1 MSEEKVIV
9 ATETPATETPA
20 GRRDG
25 KPPFRGGPRDGKR
38 PPRRDRDVPDDGL
51 QKKVVAVNR
60 VTKVVKGGKNMRFT
74 ALVVVG
80 DGKGKVGSGMGKANE
95 VSEAIEK
102 ATTQAKRYMITV
114 PMTGTTIPHQ
124 INGRFSRSNV
134 LMMPA
139 REGTGVIAGGSVR
152 SVLEVAGI
160 KDIRT
165 KSLGSRN
172 PVNAV
177 KATIEGLKSLTT
189 VEKVAYLRGKTVEE
203 ILG

>member
-1 MSEEKVIV
+1 MSEEKVV
-9 ATETPATETPA
+9 AATEAPATEQTA
-20 GRRDG
+20 RRDG
-25 KPPFRGGPRDGKR
+25 KPPFKGAPRDGKR
-38 PPRRDRDVPDDGL
+38 PPRRDREVPDDGL

-80 DGKGKVGSGMGKANE
+80 DGKGKVGIGTGKAAE
-95 VSEAIEK
+95 VSGAIEK

-114 PMTGTTIPHQ
+114 PMTGTTIPHS
-124 INGRFSRSNV
+124 INGRFCKSNV
-134 LMMPA
+134 LLMPA
-139 REGTGVIAGGSVR
+139 QEGTGVIAGSSVR
-152 SVLEVAGI
+152 AVLEVAGV

-165 KSLGSRN
+165 KALGSRN

-177 KATIEGLKSLTT
+177 KATMNGIKSLTT